1 MHQLWLAVF
10 VLRENEYGRGGR
22 EAKELSGPAIAIF
35 LPLTFSLSRLYVF
48 LTLYRDDDLKFI
60 HLPSSTKDAST
71 WIEKCSPCIF
81 QMFNIH
87 PIWLLSSLYMSWIC
101 PKGKIQTHASL

>member
-1 MHQLWLAVF
+1 MGEK
-10 VLRENEYGRGGR
+10 REKRRSFRGRP
-22 EAKELSGPAIAIF
+22 SPSS
-35 LPLTFSLSRLYVF
+35 SLSLSLSLYVF
-48 LTLYRDDDLKFI
+48 LTVPIYELYRDDDLKFI

-71 WIEKCSPCIF
+71 WIEKDSPCIF

-87 PIWLLSSLYMSWIC
+87 PIGSLSSLYMSWIC